1 MADSKVPSDSTSVSD
16 TGASEGVVADAVDAA
31 FEKAFDAAFEPAAK
45 AAIARS
51 STSSNTESTAAGSSA
66 GTSNPPPSKGS
77 PNAPGSNPSE
87 APPELTAE
95 SAPGPSDASA
105 EGEPVAAVKAPIEEA
120 LVDRDKT
127 KGPLDLKVQLFARSD
142 VGQVRE
148 HNEDNF
154 LVSDLTRRSRG
165 LLEANRFSQI
175 GMHGSLFA
183 VCDGMGGA
191 AAGEVASQLAVD
203 TLFDA
208 MVSTLDDSAPLS
220 RDGVARQLVHAVEL
234 AGSRIYEE
242 ARADRS
248 RKGMGTTA
256 TAAALVDDH
265 LFLAQVGDS
274 RGYILREGTLV
285 QVTRDQ
291 SLVNQLI
298 EAGQLTEEEAES
310 FEHSNIILQALG
322 TNETVQVDL
331 TYVELQRGDR
341 LLLCSDGLSGLLR
354 NDEIRELMQHIADPF
369 ELCKALTDRAN
380 LAGGHDNI
388 TVVVATFEGN
398 DLPSKSAEELRY
410 RKYIFPDTAISV
422 TVPIAGGPR
431 SSTGARTL
439 PSGAVVN
446 SIHPSSGP
454 SSAPAEDAIELPG
467 STVPGWL
474 AILLILA
481 VIGVL
486 VLSGLVLLK

>member
-1 MADSKVPSDSTSVSD
+1 MADSKAPAAPTPIS
-16 TGASEGVVADAVDAA
+16 GASEGADAVDAA
-31 FEKAFDAAFEPAAK
+31 FEKAFDAAFEPAAPSDVGN
-45 AAIARS
+45 AAQGSSSEVSSSAVASSNPTTPSRS
-51 STSSNTESTAAGSSA
+51 SPSE
-66 GTSNPPPSKGS
+66 PPPDA
-77 PNAPGSNPSE
+77 NAATE
-87 APPELTAE
+87 AE
-95 SAPGPSDASA
+95 SAAVTAPAA
-105 EGEPVAAVKAPIEEA
+105 VAAQPTDEE
-120 LVDRDKT
+120 KP

-203 TLFDA
+203 TLFDV

-234 AGSRIYEE
+234 AGSRIFEE

-354 NDEIRELMQHIADPF
+354 NDEIRELMLHIADPF

-398 DLPSKSAEELRY
+398 DLPSKSSEELRY

-422 TVPIAGGPR
+422 TVPIGGGPR

-439 PSGAVVN
+439 PSGAAAN
-446 SIHPSSGP
+446 SVHPSSGP
-454 SSAPAEDAIELPG
+454 SSVPAEDAIELPG

-474 AILLILA
+474 AILLVLA